1 MIKIYMFVHVS
12 DLNAICLAS
21 PDAKVKITFSRS
33 HLSRSYPFTQPFRY
47 TIPSL
52 CYIFSAQGTIIS
64 ISPMLLW
71 VYKILSMKQ
80 EFTQLQLTRLVYGET
95 TKAES
100 DMLLELAQTVPQ
112 IAKTLETLKKGK
124 EALGKDRFSPSEMVI
139 NRILGYSASSAPVS
153 AS

>member
-1 MIKIYMFVHVS
+1 METH
-12 DLNAICLAS
+12 L
-21 PDAKVKITFSRS
+21 TFSRS
-33 HLSRSYPFTQPFRY
+33 RALTSSLSHTLAQPFRY

-52 CYIFSAQGTIIS
+52 CYIFLHGGTIIS

-139 NRILGYSASSAPVS
+139 NRILGYSCLLYTSRCV
-153 AS
+153 